1 MKRFTRKYDKPI
13 PFDEDCTVYYAVPKN
28 HDEVHVATNMANKL
42 GELED
47 IEEDMGLSLVEVLNI
62 IRNFNIWIKHGN
74 TTIFICDL
82 KLYYDEDKWWIEGVT
97 YDLNWVNAEIVAVP
111 LEEYKKTWGFIKKII

>member
-13 PFDEDCTVYYAVPKN
+13 PFDEDCTVYYAVSKN

-74 TTIFICDL
+74 TIIFICDL